1 MPNKNPPAFTGLILV
16 SGEDRPGI
24 TQSLMKVLS
33 QFSVNV
39 IDVEQ
44 LIIRDRLLLTV
55 LITLDENHAEAVAA
69 DLSILQEEIGLDIA
83 IDFVHHEQNNEN
95 SELLNVVIIGESIK
109 PIGLAAVADEIAR
122 LGGNIIAIRRTATT
136 PVLAIELN
144 IEIPNKSIKEVQ
156 RSLAKVAITNR
167 IDLAVEP
174 SSRAREAKRVV
185 LLDMDSTLIQQEV
198 IDLLA
203 KHAGKLDQVSQIT
216 ESAMAGDLDFSQ
228 ALSARVSLLAG
239 LDQSV
244 IELVRKEIT
253 FTNGAKELIE
263 TLHKQGHK
271 VGVVS
276 GGFLDVI
283 EPILKDLKID
293 FYRANKLEIMN
304 GKLTGKTEGAI
315 IDRVAKFSSLQE
327 FAKIEGVEL
336 SQTVAIGDGAN
347 DLDMIE
353 AAGLGIAFNA
363 KPKVA
368 AAAATT
374 ISTSDLST
382 VLLLMGIQTSL

>member
-1 MPNKNPPAFTGLILV
+1 
-16 SGEDRPGI
+16 
-24 TQSLMKVLS
+24 
-33 QFSVNV
+33 
-39 IDVEQ
+39 
-44 LIIRDRLLLTV
+44 
-55 LITLDENHAEAVAA
+55 
-69 DLSILQEEIGLDIA
+69 
-83 IDFVHHEQNNEN
+83 
-95 SELLNVVIIGESIK
+95 
-109 PIGLAAVADEIAR
+109 
-122 LGGNIIAIRRTATT
+122 
-136 PVLAIELN
+136 
-144 IEIPNKSIKEVQ
+144 
-156 RSLAKVAITNR
+156 
-167 IDLAVEP
+167 
-174 SSRAREAKRVV
+174 
-185 LLDMDSTLIQQEV
+185 MDSTLIQQEV

-216 ESAMAGDLDFSQ
+216 ERAMAGDLDFSQ
-228 ALSARVSLLAG
+228 ALSARVALLAG

-253 FTNGAKELIE
+253 LTNGAKELIE

-315 IDRVAKFSSLQE
+315 IDRVAKFNSLQE